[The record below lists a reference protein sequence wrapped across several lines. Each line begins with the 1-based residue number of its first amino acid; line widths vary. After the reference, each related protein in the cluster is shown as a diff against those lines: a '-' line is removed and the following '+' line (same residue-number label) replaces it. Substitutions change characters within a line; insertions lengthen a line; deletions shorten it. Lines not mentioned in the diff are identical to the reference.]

1 MFFVFP
7 RIPLFCPSSGSTPIF
22 SFTKEQNRY
31 DIIPPMGLMDNLKQL
46 GDLKKMRDQAMEV
59 QKKLAGIKITVEHR
73 GVTVVMTADQKV
85 VSISG
90 ESDFGKITEAVN
102 EALKQSQK
110 VAADEMKPM
119 MGGLGLP
126 GM

>member
-1 MFFVFP
+1 
-7 RIPLFCPSSGSTPIF
+7 
-22 SFTKEQNRY
+22 
-31 DIIPPMGLMDNLKQL
+31 MDNLKQL
-46 GDLKKMRDQAMEV
+46 GDLKKMRDQAMEI
-59 QKKLAGIKITVEHR
+59 QKKLAGIQITVEHK
-73 GVTVVMTADQKV
+73 GVIVIMTADQKV

-90 ESDFGKITEAVN
+90 EQNFEKITEAVN

-119 MGGLGLP
+119 MGGLGIP

>member
-1 MFFVFP
+1 
-7 RIPLFCPSSGSTPIF
+7 
-22 SFTKEQNRY
+22 
-31 DIIPPMGLMDNLKQL
+31 MGLMDNLKQL
-46 GDLKKMRDQAMEV
+46 GDLKKMRDQAMQV
-59 QKKLAGIKITVEHR
+59 QKKLAGIKITVEHK
-73 GVTVVMTADQKV
+73 GVIVVMTADQKV

-90 ESDFGKITEAVN
+90 DGDFEKITEAVN

-119 MGGLGLP
+119 MGGLGIP

>member
-1 MFFVFP
+1 
-7 RIPLFCPSSGSTPIF
+7 
-22 SFTKEQNRY
+22 
-31 DIIPPMGLMDNLKQL
+31 MGLMDNLKQL
-46 GDLKKMRDQAMEV
+46 GDLKKMRDQAMEI
-59 QKKLAGIKITVEHR
+59 QKKLAGIKITVEHK
-73 GVTVVMTADQKV
+73 GVIVVMTADQKV

-90 ESDFGKITEAVN
+90 DSNFEKITEAIN

-119 MGGLGLP
+119 MGGMGIP

>member
-1 MFFVFP
+1 
-7 RIPLFCPSSGSTPIF
+7 
-22 SFTKEQNRY
+22 
-31 DIIPPMGLMDNLKQL
+31 MGLMDNLKQL

-59 QKKLAGIKITVEHR
+59 QKKLAGIKITVEHK

-85 VSISG
+85 ISISG
-90 ESDFGKITEAVN
+90 DQNLEKVTEAVN

-110 VAADEMKPM
+110 VAAEEMKDL
-119 MGGLGLP
+119 MGGMGLP

>member
-1 MFFVFP
+1 
-7 RIPLFCPSSGSTPIF
+7 
-22 SFTKEQNRY
+22 
-31 DIIPPMGLMDNLKQL
+31 MDSMKQL

-59 QKKLAGIKITVEHR
+59 QKKLSGIKITVEHK

-85 VSISG
+85 VSITG
-90 ESDFGKITEAVN
+90 ENDLEKVTDAIN

-110 VAADEMKPM
+110 VAAEEMKSL
-119 MGGLGLP
+119 MGGLMP

>member
-1 MFFVFP
+1 
-7 RIPLFCPSSGSTPIF
+7 
-22 SFTKEQNRY
+22 
-31 DIIPPMGLMDNLKQL
+31 MGLMDSIKQL

-73 GVTVVMTADQKV
+73 GVTIVMTADQKL

-90 ESDFGKITEAVN
+90 ELDHEKITEAVN

-110 VAADEMKPM
+110 VAADEMRGL
-119 MGGLGLP
+119 MGGMGLP

>member
-1 MFFVFP
+1 
-7 RIPLFCPSSGSTPIF
+7 
-22 SFTKEQNRY
+22 
-31 DIIPPMGLMDNLKQL
+31 MGFMDNLKQL

-59 QKKLAGIKITVEHR
+59 QKRLSGIKITVEHK
-73 GVTVVMTADQKV
+73 GVVVVMTADQKV

-90 ESDFGKITEAVN
+90 EQDFDKITEAVN

-110 VAADEMKPM
+110 VAADEMKGL
-119 MGGLGLP
+119 MGGLGIP

>member
-1 MFFVFP
+1 MGMF
-7 RIPLFCPSSGSTPIF
+7 
-22 SFTKEQNRY
+22 
-31 DIIPPMGLMDNLKQL
+31 DNLKQL

-59 QKKLAGIKITVEHR
+59 QKRLQAIKITVEHK
-73 GVTVVMTADQKV
+73 GVIVVMTGDQKV

-90 ESDFGKITEAVN
+90 SSDLEKVTEAVN

-110 VAADEMKPM
+110 VAADEMKGL
-119 MGGLGLP
+119 MGGMP

>member
-1 MFFVFP
+1 MGMF
-7 RIPLFCPSSGSTPIF
+7 
-22 SFTKEQNRY
+22 
-31 DIIPPMGLMDNLKQL
+31 DNLKQL

-59 QKKLAGIKITVEHR
+59 QKRLQAIKITVEHK
-73 GVTVVMTADQKV
+73 GVIVVMTGDQKV

-90 ESDFGKITEAVN
+90 DNNLEKVAEAVN

-110 VAADEMKPM
+110 VAADEMKGL
-119 MGGLGLP
+119 MGGLP

>member
-1 MFFVFP
+1 
-7 RIPLFCPSSGSTPIF
+7 
-22 SFTKEQNRY
+22 
-31 DIIPPMGLMDNLKQL
+31 MGLMDNLKQL
-46 GDLKKMRDQAMEV
+46 GDLKKMRDQAMEI
-59 QKKLAGIKITVEHR
+59 QKKLAGIKITVEHK
-73 GVTVVMTADQKV
+73 GVIVVMTADQKV

-90 ESDFGKITEAVN
+90 DGDFEKITEAVN

-119 MGGLGLP
+119 MGGMGIP

>member
-1 MFFVFP
+1 
-7 RIPLFCPSSGSTPIF
+7 
-22 SFTKEQNRY
+22 
-31 DIIPPMGLMDNLKQL
+31 MGLMDNLKQL

-59 QKKLAGIKITVEHR
+59 QKRLAGIKITVEHKD
-73 GVTVVMTADQKV
+73 VVVVMTADQKV

-90 ESDFGKITEAVN
+90 DNDLNKVAEAVN

-110 VAADEMKPM
+110 VAADEMKGL
-119 MGGLGLP
+119 MGGMGIP

>member
-1 MFFVFP
+1 
-7 RIPLFCPSSGSTPIF
+7 
-22 SFTKEQNRY
+22 
-31 DIIPPMGLMDNLKQL
+31 MGFMDNLKQL

-59 QKKLAGIKITVEHR
+59 QKRLSGIRITIEHK

-85 VSISG
+85 QSISG
-90 ESDFGKITEAVN
+90 EADFGKITEAIN

-110 VAADEMKPM
+110 VAADEMKGL
-119 MGGLGLP
+119 MGGMGMP

>member
-1 MFFVFP
+1 
-7 RIPLFCPSSGSTPIF
+7 
-22 SFTKEQNRY
+22 
-31 DIIPPMGLMDNLKQL
+31 MDGLKQM

-59 QKKLAGIKITVEHR
+59 QKRLAGIKITVEHK

-90 ESDFGKITEAVN
+90 DNDLDKVTEAVN

-110 VAADEMKPM
+110 VAAEEMKTL
-119 MGGLGLP
+119 MGGFP

>member
-1 MFFVFP
+1 
-7 RIPLFCPSSGSTPIF
+7 
-22 SFTKEQNRY
+22 
-31 DIIPPMGLMDNLKQL
+31 MDNLKQL

-59 QKKLAGIKITVEHR
+59 QKRLGGIKITIEHK

-85 VSISG
+85 QSISG
-90 ESDFGKITEAVN
+90 EADFGKITEAVN

-110 VAADEMKPM
+110 VAADEMKGL
-119 MGGLGLP
+119 MGGLGTP

>member
-1 MFFVFP
+1 
-7 RIPLFCPSSGSTPIF
+7 
-22 SFTKEQNRY
+22 
-31 DIIPPMGLMDNLKQL
+31 MGIGDTLKQL
-46 GDLKKMRDQAMEV
+46 GDLKKMREQAMEV
-59 QKKLAGIKITVEHR
+59 QKKLGGIKITVEHK

-85 VSISG
+85 VSITG
-90 ESDFGKITEAVN
+90 ESDFDKITEAVN

-110 VAADEMKPM
+110 VAAEEMKSL